1 MNSLFFKRSEKQ
13 EQASNLIKT
22 LFDWIVQSQKNL
34 LNSKHLCN
42 NSACILINLSTNY
55 LHSSM
60 SKIQTTEQPGGS
72 VNLTEVQNRCMQK
85 IKTEAGSS
93 WLLGLRKKKW
103 LAFSTTEGAG

>member
-1 MNSLFFKRSEKQ
+1 
-13 EQASNLIKT
+13 
-22 LFDWIVQSQKNL
+22 
-34 LNSKHLCN
+34 
-42 NSACILINLSTNY
+42 
-55 LHSSM
+55 M

-85 IKTEAGSS
+85 IKTEAGSR